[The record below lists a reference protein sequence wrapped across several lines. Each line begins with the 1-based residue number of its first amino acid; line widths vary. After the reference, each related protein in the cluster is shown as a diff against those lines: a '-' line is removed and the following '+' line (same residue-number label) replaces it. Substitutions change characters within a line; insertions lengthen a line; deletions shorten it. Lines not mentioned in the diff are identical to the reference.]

1 MTTLN
6 PLAASVDPT
15 ATVLPT
21 SAADLAKRGQIKKT
35 AENFEASFLS
45 VMLGEMF
52 KGVGEGEFSGG
63 QGAQMFQSFMTD
75 AMSKQMAKA
84 GGIGLASTVQAEMLK
99 MQGLS

>member
-1 MTTLN
+1 MSGIS
-6 PLAASVDPT
+6 PLSTSVDPT
-15 ATVLPT
+15 ATALPA
-21 SAADLAKRGQIKKT
+21 SAAEMFKRGQIKKT

-52 KGVGEGEFSGG
+52 KGVGEGEFGGG

-84 GGIGLASTVQAEMLK
+84 GGVGLASSVQAEMLK

>member
-1 MTTLN
+1 MSAIS
-6 PLAASVDPT
+6 PLAASVDST
-15 ATVLPT
+15 ASPPAA
-21 SAADLAKRGQIKKT
+21 SAADLLKRGQIKKT

-99 MQGLS
+99 MQGLN